1 MFVSIIIFSAFLS
14 WIIHCAVLCFRAKT
28 RGRGILCLG
37 ITLGVIAL
45 LRWLAAPGRM
55 TAEPPSM
62 DEIVGTWECRDVS
75 PEFLRTAGLNSRD
88 FSSKLI
94 FKSDSTVTVERMA
107 DETDTVSFS
116 RSCELVPPEWTPAGA
131 WTITIEAGPRIGP
144 YRLVCH
150 KKLGKLTLEKSID
163 VLMDYSA
170 HYQRI
175 SK

>member
-1 MFVSIIIFSAFLS
+1 MFVSIIIFSALLA
-14 WIIHCAVLCFRAKT
+14 WILRCAVLCFRART
-28 RGRGILCLG
+28 RRRGFLSLG

-45 LRWLAAPGRM
+45 HSWLADPGTM

-62 DEIVGTWECRDVS
+62 EEIVGTWECYDVS
-75 PEFLRTAGLNSRD
+75 PEFLRSAGLNSED

-94 FKSDSTVTVERMA
+94 FKGDSTVTVERMP

-116 RSCELVPPEWTPAGA
+116 RSWELVPPERTPAGA
-131 WTITIEAGPRIGP
+131 WTITIESWPRIGP
-144 YRLVCH
+144 YRLVCN

-170 HYQRI
+170 HYQRT